1 MKIVFIGAGNLA
13 THLSAA
19 LRAGGHDIVQIYSRT
34 MTSASALAARVGAEP
49 TDCIDSVCRDAD
61 VYIFAVKDDVLPQLA
76 TQLGGKCG
84 DAVMLHTAGSVS
96 MDVFRDV
103 AHRYGVLYPMQ
114 SFSKTRHLELR
125 DVPVYIEANC
135 DEALAVARTLADSV
149 SVKVRELSGEARR
162 RLHLA
167 AVFASNFV
175 NCCYDLASDA
185 AVAAGV
191 PFTDFLPLIDETA
204 AKVHELSPHDAQ
216 TGPAVRYD
224 RSVMGRQ
231 MELLEGDE
239 AALEVYK
246 LMSDVI
252 HRRHV

>member
-1 MKIVFIGAGNLA
+1 M
-13 THLSAA
+13 
-19 LRAGGHDIVQIYSRT
+19 
-34 MTSASALAARVGAEP
+34 
-49 TDCIDSVCRDAD
+49 
-61 VYIFAVKDDVLPQLA
+61 
-76 TQLGGKCG
+76 
-84 DAVMLHTAGSVS
+84 
-96 MDVFRDV
+96 
-103 AHRYGVLYPMQ
+103 
-114 SFSKTRHLELR
+114 
-125 DVPVYIEANC
+125 
-135 DEALAVARTLADSV
+135 
-149 SVKVRELSGEARR
+149 KVRELSGEARR

-239 AALEVYK
+239 SALEVYK